1 MPQAQAMTTMPATSQ
16 VPRQPRTFKVVL
28 VANGAVLADG
38 ADARTT
44 VELLAQIDSIFDV
57 SIYVWHTPAGAWRH
71 LTPAE
76 HRTLWDFRGRCAA
89 SPITA
94 VSPKHAGTR

>member
-1 MPQAQAMTTMPATSQ
+1 MPQAQAMTTIPATPH
-16 VPRQPRTFKVVL
+16 VPKSPRIFKVVL
-28 VANGAVLADG
+28 VANGVVLADG

-57 SIYVWHTPAGAWRH
+57 SIYVWHTPAWAWRH

-76 HRTLWDFRGRCAA
+76 QRTLWDFRGHSAT

-94 VSPKHAGTR
+94 VSPKHARTR